1 MDQLIKNTE
10 GNNNGRKTNRISAQV
25 TYVSIILTSSF
36 DEALSSLQEFYIHVQ
51 KKNSSTKCNYIIQP
65 GNADD
70 IHSQKQCA
78 AGAQVHIFQKF

>member
-36 DEALSSLQEFYIHVQ
+36 DEALSSLQESYIHVQ
-51 KKNSSTKCNYIIQP
+51 KKTSSTKCNHLIQP
-65 GNADD
+65 GNTDD

-78 AGAQVHIFQKF
+78 AEAQFHIFQMP

>member
-10 GNNNGRKTNRISAQV
+10 GNNNGRKTTRISAQV
-25 TYVSIILTSSF
+25 TYISIILTSSF
-36 DEALSSLQEFYIHVQ
+36 DEALTSLQESYIHVQ
-51 KKNSSTKCNYIIQP
+51 KKKQLHKMYLIQP

-78 AGAQVHIFQKF
+78 AGAQFHIFQKL